1 MEIKKHAL
9 TYYVGLGDGW
19 SCALAEGRD
28 GYWDVSVGGV
38 DRGRI
43 PEEAMPTLAALFRE
57 AFPADG
63 LTVLPS
69 SNYNEAQFETLREE
83 LIDLLGLYP
92 EASVDAILDEVRV
105 VDSGLTHAQEAVD
118 ALGAENQAVRKALG
132 VSLKDDVV
140 HAAKNAKAAAEAA
153 QDYVIRRAAL
163 TAENSRLKDEVTLL
177 RATLEQRTREVEDV
191 RKNARKASKVLADEI
206 GTAGGESIVETAERA
221 AEELRRFIRV
231 NTYLNDKI
239 QRVQAVLNAH
249 DDEEVAPQTG
259 ALIRAIWRIVA

>member
-57 AFPADG
+57 AFPSESQAF
-63 LTVLPS
+63 LPLPD
-69 SNYNEAQFETLREE
+69 YNEAQFETLWEG
-83 LIDLLGLYP
+83 LTDLLACAPGLSVDDLLG
-92 EASVDAILDEVRV
+92 EVRR
-105 VDSGLTHAQEAVD
+105 QREAMD
-118 ALGAENQAVRKALG
+118 ALGVENLAVRRALG

-163 TAENSRLKDEVTLL
+163 EDEVHRL
-177 RATLEQRTREVEDV
+177 RGRVDQTEQYLSDV
-191 RKNARKASKVLADEI
+191 RENARKAAQILIDEM
-206 GTAGGESIVETAERA
+206 GAEGPESVVDTATRA
-221 AEELRRFIRV
+221 AEDLRRFIRL
-231 NTYLNDKI
+231 NTDLNDTI
-239 QRVQAVLNAH
+239 RRVREALNTH
-249 DDEEVAPQTG
+249 SSDEASRETEE
-259 ALIRAIWRIVA
+259 LIRAIWRIVA